1 MSKSKGTKK
10 MTCEQLIITT
20 LSKNMFIISLIM
32 DIELTLLKFIN
43 HHIKHNPDDNGQKHS
58 EDQAN
63 LIETFSYSF
72 VEHVHPRVF
81 EKNITENKIKLKS
94 KRGKSGFVKI
104 PLNAVQILHF
114 KLLYNIAYIKRFY
127 PAKISKFNFSEDLSE
142 LLDNED
148 KIINLY
154 KEIKLIALN

>member
-1 MSKSKGTKK
+1 M
-10 MTCEQLIITT
+10 
-20 LSKNMFIISLIM
+20 N
-32 DIELTLLKFIN
+32 IELTLLKFIN

-94 KRGKSGFVKI
+94 KREKSGFVKI
-104 PLNAVQILHF
+104 LLNAVQILHF
-114 KLLYNIAYIKRFY
+114 KLLYNIAYIKHFY
-127 PAKISKFNFSEDLSE
+127 PAKISKFNFF
-142 LLDNED
+142 
-148 KIINLY
+148 
-154 KEIKLIALN
+154 

>member
-1 MSKSKGTKK
+1 
-10 MTCEQLIITT
+10 
-20 LSKNMFIISLIM
+20 M

-43 HHIKHNPDDNGQKHS
+43 HCTKHNPDDNGQKHS

-72 VEHVHPRVF
+72 VEKLHPKIF
-81 EKNITENKIKLKS
+81 EDNIIENKMKLKS
-94 KRGKSGFVKI
+94 KRIVSDYARI
-104 PLNAVQILHF
+104 PLTAIQILHY

-127 PAKISKFNFSEDLSE
+127 PAKISKFSFSEDLSE

-154 KEIKLIALN
+154 KEIKQIDLN